1 MGDRDDEEAVAAVGN
16 TGKGVV
22 PSSKGSQQTKETTGL
37 DDRRVGLASI
47 ITLDVT
53 DTEKQEREVEE
64 QEQQEEGDGRPQG
77 AEKHDGGEDEPALGT
92 LSAPNGH
99 DRIDETLTMRNKPNE
114 L

>member
-1 MGDRDDEEAVAAVGN
+1 VGDGDDEEAVAAVGN

-22 PSSKGSQQTKETTGL
+22 PSSKGSQKTEETTGL

-64 QEQQEEGDGRPQG
+64 QEQQEESDGGPQG
-77 AEKHDGGEDEPALGT
+77 AEEHDGGEDEPALGT
-92 LSAPNGH
+92 LSAPSGR